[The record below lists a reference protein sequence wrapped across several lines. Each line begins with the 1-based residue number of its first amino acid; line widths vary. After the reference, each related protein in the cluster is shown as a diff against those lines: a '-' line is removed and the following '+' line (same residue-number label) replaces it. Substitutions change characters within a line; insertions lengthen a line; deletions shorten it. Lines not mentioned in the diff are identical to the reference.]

1 MERTGAMSAQDDH
14 PAAGPA
20 GDAGKTRPRTDEAA
34 GRGYLRTLL
43 RGFFVL
49 LVVAMAGFYVGSF
62 LRFTTAVTGLPTNH
76 DARADAIVV
85 LTGGSERV
93 KHALELL
100 GSGRGERLLISGVH
114 PETTPRQI
122 VSSTSSDLD
131 LFACCVDLDRNASNT
146 LQNASET
153 AKWARR
159 NGFGTLLVVTS
170 AYHMPRALLEL
181 NSVMSGIEL
190 VPVPV
195 QTADLAFDRW
205 YESPR
210 TTLLLAREHIKYMLA
225 WLRIATM
232 GAPES

>member
-1 MERTGAMSAQDDH
+1 MSAQDDQH
-14 PAAGPA
+14 ATEPVMTTDGSHEHVKDKAARPLRRPA
-20 GDAGKTRPRTDEAA
+20 RSI
-34 GRGYLRTLL
+34 LL
-43 RGFFVL
+43 LIVL
-49 LVVAMAGFYVGSF
+49 LAAIAGTGFYAGSF
-62 LRFTTAVTGLPTNH
+62 LRFAASVTGLET
-76 DARADAIVV
+76 DDTVGADAIVV

-114 PETTPRQI
+114 PETTPQQI
-122 VSSTSSDLD
+122 VSSTASDLT
-131 LFACCVDLDRNASNT
+131 LFTCCVDLDRNASNT

-159 NGFGTLLVVTS
+159 NGFDRLLVVTS

-181 NSVMSGIEL
+181 HSVMDGISL

-195 QTADLAFDRW
+195 QTADLEFDRW
-205 YESPR
+205 YTDPR

-225 WLRIATM
+225 WLRIAMM
-232 GAPES
+232 GTPKP